1 MRIGALVC
9 LLIFVAWI
17 ALALVQLWF
26 APLGGE
32 LFFKLSVT
40 AGALF
45 VVALGITLVVN
56 EYVSDKRQ
64 KERGYLD

>member
-1 MRIGALVC
+1 MKAGAFVC
-9 LLIFVAWI
+9 LAIFVAWV

-32 LFFKLSVT
+32 LFFKLTVT

-45 VVALGITLVVN
+45 VVALGITLVAN
-56 EYVSDKRQ
+56 EYVSNKRQ
-64 KERGYLD
+64 KDRGYLD

>member
-1 MRIGALVC
+1 MKIGALVC
-9 LLIFVAWI
+9 LLIFVAWV
-17 ALALVQLWF
+17 ALALVQLWW

-45 VVALGITLVVN
+45 VVALAITLVVN
-56 EYVSDKRQ
+56 EYATGKRQ

>member
-1 MRIGALVC
+1 MRIGALLC
-9 LLIFVAWI
+9 LLIFIAWVVL
-17 ALALVQLWF
+17 ALAQLWW

-45 VVALGITLVVN
+45 VVTLP
-56 EYVSDKRQ
+56 SPWWSTST
-64 KERGYLD
+64 

>member
-1 MRIGALVC
+1 MRVGALVC
-9 LLIFVAWI
+9 LLIFVAWV
-17 ALALVQLWF
+17 ALALVQLWW
-26 APLGGE
+26 APLDGE

-45 VVALGITLVVN
+45 VVALAVTLVVN
-56 EYVSDKRQ
+56 EHLTSQRQ

>member
-64 KERGYLD
+64 KDRGYLD

>member
-1 MRIGALVC
+1 MRAGALVC
-9 LLIFVAWI
+9 LLIFVAWVV
-17 ALALVQLWF
+17 LALVQLWF
-26 APLGGE
+26 EPLGGE
-32 LFFKLSVT
+32 LFFKLTVT

-56 EYVSDKRQ
+56 EYVSNKRQ

>member
-17 ALALVQLWF
+17 ALALVQLWW
-26 APLGGE
+26 APLAGE

-45 VVALGITLVVN
+45 LVALGVTLVVT
-56 EYVSDKRQ
+56 EYVTGKRQ
-64 KERGYLD
+64 KDRGYLD

>member
-1 MRIGALVC
+1 MRAGALVC
-9 LLIFVAWI
+9 LSIFVAWV

-32 LFFKLSVT
+32 LFIKLSVT

-45 VVALGITLVVN
+45 VVALGVTLVLT
-56 EYVSDKRQ
+56 EYARDQRQ